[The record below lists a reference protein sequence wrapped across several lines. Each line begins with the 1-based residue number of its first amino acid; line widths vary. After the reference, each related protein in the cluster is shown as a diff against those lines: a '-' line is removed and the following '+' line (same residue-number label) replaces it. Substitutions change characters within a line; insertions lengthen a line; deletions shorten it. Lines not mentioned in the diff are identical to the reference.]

1 MQKKEYDRHE
11 NQSDLTYHMITDWLN
26 SAADNRATE
35 KNIKMS
41 VDAISSEITNQTFR
55 KALAILLRQPVS
67 TDGECCRN
75 RFSDDTKNNRHVWWD
90 FYFTSSWWIYRTFLI
105 IISPH
110 KTIRFNENLKP
121 IFIHQK
127 EWRQIDMAQTLNT
140 KKGTRTITLRTLDGN
155 FVCWGGIKVAK

>member
-67 TDGECCRN
+67 TDSECCRN
-75 RFSDDTKNNRHVWWD
+75 RFSDDKKKQQTHLMGLLFHLQLMDISNIFNY
-90 FYFTSSWWIYRTFLI
+90 YFTSLNY
-105 IISPH
+105 
-110 KTIRFNENLKP
+110 
-121 IFIHQK
+121 
-127 EWRQIDMAQTLNT
+127 QI
-140 KKGTRTITLRTLDGN
+140 
-155 FVCWGGIKVAK
+155 